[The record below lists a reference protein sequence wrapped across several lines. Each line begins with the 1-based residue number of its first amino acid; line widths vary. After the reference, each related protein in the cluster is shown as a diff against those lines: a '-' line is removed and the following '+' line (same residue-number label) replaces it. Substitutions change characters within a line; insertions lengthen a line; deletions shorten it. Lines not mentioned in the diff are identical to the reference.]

1 MLNRLIA
8 LALRNRVIVLAA
20 AAIMLAAGAWTAY
33 RMPVDVFPD
42 LTAPT
47 VTVLTEAHGM
57 APEEVEALVSF
68 PIETAVNGA
77 TGVRRVRSSI
87 AQGIS
92 VVWVEFDWGADIFRA
107 RQIVSE
113 KLQAVASALP
123 TGVPAPVLAPVS
135 SVMGEVMMIG
145 LTWSDSAALT
155 AKASATTGT
164 TDSVA
169 RAERSPEA
177 LRTVADWTIRRRLLA
192 VPGVAQVIPI
202 GGAVKQYQVL
212 ADPTR
217 MLASGVTLDEV
228 VRAAGGSNANASGGV
243 YMDKGQE
250 YVIRG
255 IGRAQGAEDIAKT
268 VVAVRGGVPVL
279 LGQVADVRAG
289 VAPKY
294 GDGSVNA
301 KPGVVLAVQKQPGA
315 NTLELTRRIEGELA
329 EIQRTL
335 PPGMVAHVEL
345 FRQADFISIAV
356 SNVLKALRDGAI
368 FVVIILFLFLWNLRA
383 TAISIVAIPLSLVVA
398 IFAMKLLGITINT
411 MTLGGM
417 AIAIGA
423 LVDDA
428 IIDVENV
435 FRRLKENYHLPEG
448 ERRPP
453 LRVVYEAS
461 KEIRASIVIATL
473 IIIVVFLPL
482 FFLGGVEGRLLRPLG
497 FAYVVSILAS
507 LLVAVTVTPVLCSY
521 LLPNA
526 KAVQTEHESRVV
538 TWLKVRYAHLLE
550 TVIAHPKR
558 VLAGAVAALAIAVAA
573 VPLLGSAFLPEFN
586 EGALT
591 VSVVTV
597 PGTSL
602 EESNAIG
609 RRVEEILLANPAV
622 VNTDRR
628 QGRAEL
634 DEHAQGVNA
643 AEIDVTLKGEIEKEK
658 LFEELRR
665 EFSAIPG
672 TNVTIGQPIGHR
684 IDHMLSGTRANI
696 AVKIF
701 GPDLYELRQVGT
713 RVREAMQSVDGVADL
728 QLEQQ
733 MDVPQLRISA
743 DRSALA
749 RYGMSVGGLAEAIDV
764 AFNGEVVSQVLEEGK
779 SFDLVVRFPDQ
790 YRSNAE
796 SISGVMFDTPTG
808 QRVPLSQLATVTVD
822 RGPNTISRENAQ
834 RKIVVQANVAGRD
847 LGSTVADIR
856 NAVSAQVQLPVGYH
870 VEYGGQFEAQEESTR
885 TLGILSLLAVAAIFL
900 LLFAEFRSPRTAALV
915 MANLPL
921 AMIGGVLAVFLT
933 GRVVSI
939 ASLVGFVTLFGIAT
953 RNGILLV
960 AHYRQ
965 LLSEGVPFREAVVRG
980 SLERLSPILMTALT
994 AGLALIPLAL
1004 GGGAPGNELQTP
1016 MAIVI
1021 LGGLLSATAL
1031 NMLVLPALY
1040 WLYGDRAVV
1049 AEPGMER
1056 ESDQMLHPYVP
1067 PAIWPSP
1074 STPTSV

>member
-1 MLNRLIA
+1 MLNRLIGWS
-8 LALRNRVIVLAA
+8 LRNRVMVLAA
-20 AAIMLAAGAWTAY
+20 ATLALIAGGWTAY

-47 VTVLTEAHGM
+47 VTILTEAHGM

-77 TGVRRVRSSI
+77 TGVRRVRSST

-92 VVWVEFDWGADIFRA
+92 VVWVEFDWGLEIFRA

-113 KLQAVASALP
+113 KLQTVASGLP
-123 TGVPAPVLAPVS
+123 TGVSAPLLAPVS
-135 SVMGEVMMIG
+135 SVMGEIMMIG
-145 LTWSDSAALT
+145 LS
-155 AKASATTGT
+155 GT
-164 TDSVA
+164 Q
-169 RAERSPEA
+169 SPQD

-202 GGAVKQYQVL
+202 GGEVRQYQVL
-212 ADPTR
+212 PDPAR
-217 MLASGVTLDEV
+217 MMSATVTLDEIL
-228 VRAAGGSNANASGGV
+228 RAAEGSNENASGGV
-243 YMDKGQE
+243 YMAQGQE

-255 IGRAQGAEDIAKT
+255 LGRVQSPDDIAKT
-268 VVAVRGGVPVL
+268 VVAVRGGIPVL
-279 LGQVADVRAG
+279 LGQVADVRIG
-289 VAPKY
+289 GAPKY
-294 GDGSVNA
+294 GDASVNA
-301 KPGVVLAVQKQPGA
+301 KPAVVLAVQKQPGA
-315 NTLELTRRIEGELA
+315 NTLELTSRIETELS
-329 EIQRTL
+329 EMQRTL
-335 PPGMVAHVEL
+335 PRGMKIHSEL
-345 FRQADFISIAV
+345 FRQADFISIAIE
-356 SNVLKALRDGAI
+356 NVIAALRDGAV
-368 FVVIILFLFLWNLRA
+368 FVIIVLFLFLWNLRA

-398 IFAMKLLGITINT
+398 IFAMKWLGITINT

-435 FRRLKENYHLPEG
+435 FRRLKENHHLSPD
-448 ERRPP
+448 ERRPV
-453 LRVVYEAS
+453 LTVIFDAS
-461 KEIRASIVIATL
+461 KEIRASIVNATL

-507 LLVAVTVTPVLCSY
+507 LFVAVTVTPVLCSY
-521 LLPNA
+521 LLPTA
-526 KAVQTEHESRVV
+526 KAVQDESESRVV
-538 TWLKVRYAHLLE
+538 TWLKRHYE
-550 TVIAHPKR
+550 VILQQ
-558 VLAGAVAALAIAVAA
+558 VLARPKQVLWGAIVSIALTLAAL
-573 VPLLGSAFLPEFN
+573 PLLGSSFLPEFN

-602 EESNAIG
+602 DEANGIG
-609 RRVEEILLANPAV
+609 QRVEQILLANNSVA
-622 VNTDRR
+622 NTDRR

-643 AEIDVTLKGEIEKEK
+643 AEIDVTLKDDIDKQK
-658 LFEELRR
+658 MFEDLRT
-665 EFSAIPG
+665 EFSVLPG

-701 GPDLYELRQVGT
+701 GPDLYRLRLVGGQVRDVMRGI
-713 RVREAMQSVDGVADL
+713 EGVADL

-733 MDVPQLRISA
+733 MDVPQLRIRA
-743 DRSALA
+743 DRTALA
-749 RYGMSVGGLAEAIDV
+749 QYGMSVGHLAEAIDV

-779 SFDLVVRFPDQ
+779 TFDLVVRFPETLRTGADAI
-790 YRSNAE
+790 SN
-796 SISGVMFDTPTG
+796 VMFDTPTG
-808 QRVPLSQLATVTVD
+808 QRVPLSQLARVTVD
-822 RGPNTISRENAQ
+822 RGPNAVSRENVQ

-847 LGSTVADIR
+847 LGSVVSDIR
-856 NAVSAQVQLPVGYH
+856 KAVGEKVALPAGYH

-885 TLGILSLLAVAAIFL
+885 TLSALSLLSLAAIFL
-900 LLFAEFRSPRTAALV
+900 ILFAEFKSTRTAVLV

-921 AMIGGVLAVFLT
+921 ALIGGVAAVLLT

-960 AHYRQ
+960 SHYRQ
-965 LLSEGVPFREAVVRG
+965 LLAEGVSFREAVVRG
-980 SLERLSPILMTALT
+980 SLERLSPIMMTALT
-994 AGLALIPLAL
+994 AGLALIPLAV
-1004 GGGAPGNELQTP
+1004 GGGKPGNELQTP

-1021 LGGLLSATAL
+1021 LGGLLSSVVL
-1031 NMLVLPALY
+1031 NMVVLPALF
-1040 WLYGDRAVV
+1040 WQF
-1049 AEPGMER
+1049 
-1056 ESDQMLHPYVP
+1056 ESRTSA
-1067 PAIWPSP
+1067 PAKP
-1074 STPTSV
+1074 VEQ

>member
-8 LALRNRVIVLAA
+8 WALANRVIVLAVSVL
-20 AAIMLAAGAWTAY
+20 MLISGAWTAW

-68 PIETAVNGA
+68 PIETSVNGA
-77 TGVRRVRSSI
+77 TGVRRVRSST

-92 VVWVEFDWGADIFRA
+92 VVWVEFDWGTDIFRA
-107 RQIVSE
+107 RQIVAE
-113 KLQAVASALP
+113 KLQTVAAALP
-123 TGVPAPVLAPVS
+123 TGISAPVLAPVS
-135 SVMGEVMMIG
+135 SVMGEILMIG
-145 LTWSDSAALT
+145 LT
-155 AKASATTGT
+155 GT
-164 TDSVA
+164 Q
-169 RAERSPEA
+169 SPTE

-212 ADPTR
+212 ADPAR
-217 MLASGVTLDEV
+217 MMMAGVSLEQV
-228 VRAAGGSNANASGGV
+228 VRAARGSNANASGGV
-243 YMDKGQE
+243 YMDRGQE

-255 IGRAQGAEDIAKT
+255 IGRVQSEADIAST
-268 VVAVRGGVPVL
+268 LVAVRGGTPIT
-279 LGQVADVRAG
+279 LGQVADVTVG
-289 VAPKY
+289 TAPKF

-301 KPGVVLAVQKQPGA
+301 QPGVVLAVQKQPGA
-315 NTLELTRRIEGELA
+315 NTLELTERIERELTA
-329 EIQRTL
+329 IQSAL
-335 PPGMVAHVEL
+335 PAGMTVHAEL
-345 FRQADFISIAV
+345 FRQASFIRVAV
-356 SNVLKALRDGAI
+356 DNVVKALRDGAVL
-368 FVVIILFLFLWNLRA
+368 VVIVLFLFLWNLRA

-398 IFAMKLLGITINT
+398 IFAMKLLGISINT

-435 FRRLKENYHLPEG
+435 FRRLKENHH
-448 ERRPP
+448 RPP
-453 LRVVYEAS
+453 AEQRSALRVVYDAS
-461 KEIRASIVIATL
+461 KEIRASIVNATL

-507 LLVAVTVTPVLCSY
+507 LLVAVTVTPVLCAY
-521 LLPNA
+521 LLPNSR
-526 KAVQTEHESRVV
+526 AVQREEESRLVV
-538 TWLKVRYAHLLE
+538 WLKAQYARALTPVL
-550 TVIAHPKR
+550 AHPRR
-558 VLAGAVAALAIAVAA
+558 VLAGAVAALALSMAA
-573 VPLLGSAFLPEFN
+573 VPMLGSAFLPEFN

-609 RRVEEILLANPAV
+609 QRVEQILKAKPAV
-622 VNTDRR
+622 INTDRR

-643 AEIDVTLKGEIEKEK
+643 AEIDVTLRDDADKEA
-658 LFEELRR
+658 LFEELRN
-665 EFSAIPG
+665 EFTSIPG

-696 AVKIF
+696 AVKLF
-701 GPDLYELRQVGT
+701 GPDLYQLRLIGT
-713 RVREAMQSVDGVADL
+713 QIRDVMAGVSGVADL

-733 MDVPQLRISA
+733 SDVPQLRIKA
-743 DRSALA
+743 DRAALA
-749 RYGMSVGGLAEAIDV
+749 RHGMSVGQLAEAIDV
-764 AFNGEVVSQVLEEGK
+764 ALNGEAVSQVLEEGR
-779 SFDLVVRFPDQ
+779 SVDLVVRYPDA
-790 YRSNAE
+790 YRLNADAIAAV
-796 SISGVMFDTPTG
+796 SFDTPTG
-808 QRVPLSQLATVTVD
+808 QHVPLSQLSTVTVD
-822 RGPNTISRENAQ
+822 RGPNIISRENVQ

-847 LGSTVADIR
+847 LGSTVADIER
-856 NAVSAQVQLPVGYH
+856 AVAEGVTLPPGYF
-870 VEYGGQFEAQEESTR
+870 VEYGGQFEAQEEATR
-885 TLGILSLLAVAAIFL
+885 TLSVLSLLSVAAIFL
-900 LLFAEFRSPRTAALV
+900 LLYGEFGSARTAGLV

-921 AMIGGVLAVFLT
+921 ALIGGVVAVLLT

-960 AHYRQ
+960 AHYRH
-965 LLSEGVPFREAVVRG
+965 LLAEGVPFAEAVTRG

-994 AGLALIPLAL
+994 AGLALIPLAF
-1004 GGGAPGNELQTP
+1004 GGGEPGNELQTP

-1021 LGGLLSATAL
+1021 LGGLLSATVL
-1031 NMLVLPALY
+1031 NMIVLPALY
-1040 WLYGDRAVV
+1040 WMFGARDVQPEEA
-1049 AEPGMER
+1049 A
-1056 ESDQMLHPYVP
+1056 
-1067 PAIWPSP
+1067 A
-1074 STPTSV
+1074 

>member
-1 MLNRLIA
+1 MLNRVIA
-8 LALRNRVIVLAA
+8 LALRNRVLVLAA
-20 AAIMLAAGAWTAY
+20 AALMLVAGAWTAY

-77 TGVRRVRSSI
+77 TGVRRVRSST

-92 VVWVEFDWGADIFRA
+92 VVWVEFDWGMEIFRA
-107 RQIVSE
+107 RQIVAE
-113 KLQAVASALP
+113 KLQTVAAALP
-123 TGVPAPVLAPVS
+123 AGVSPPLLAPVS
-135 SVMGEVMMIG
+135 SVMGEIMMIG
-145 LTWSDSAALT
+145 LT
-155 AKASATTGT
+155 GT
-164 TDSVA
+164 QPPM
-169 RAERSPEA
+169 E

-192 VPGVAQVIPI
+192 VPGVAQVVPI
-202 GGAVKQYQVL
+202 GGDVKQYQVL
-212 ADPTR
+212 ADPAR
-217 MLASGVTLDEV
+217 MLATGVTLEQV
-228 VRAAGGSNANASGGV
+228 VHAAAGSNENASGGV

-255 IGRAQGAEDIAKT
+255 IGRVQSADDVART
-268 VVAVRGGVPVL
+268 VVAVKGGIPVL
-279 LGQVADVRAG
+279 LGQVADVRIGA
-289 VAPKY
+289 APKF

-315 NTLELTRRIEGELA
+315 NTLELTRRIEAELSD
-329 EIQRTL
+329 IQRAL
-335 PPGMVAHVEL
+335 PKGMTVHADL
-345 FRQADFISIAV
+345 FRQSSFISVAV
-356 SNVLKALRDGAI
+356 ENVVEALRDGAI
-368 FVVIILFLFLWNLRA
+368 FVVIVLFLFLWNVRA
-383 TAISIVAIPLSLVVA
+383 TAISVVAIPLSLVVA
-398 IFAMKLLGITINT
+398 IFAMQLLGITINT

-417 AIAIGA
+417 AIAVGA

-435 FRRLKENYHLPEG
+435 SRRLKENHHLPSG
-448 ERRPP
+448 EQRPA
-453 LRVVYEAS
+453 LLVIYDAS
-461 KEIRASIVIATL
+461 KEIRASIVNATL

-497 FAYVVSILAS
+497 FAYVVAILAS
-507 LLVAVTVTPVLCSY
+507 LVVAVTVTPVLCFF
-521 LLPNA
+521 LLPNS
-526 KAVQTEHESRVV
+526 KAVQMEHESRLV
-538 TWLKVRYAHLLE
+538 TWLKTHYAGALE
-550 TVIAHPKR
+550 RILARPRR
-558 VLAGAVAALAIAVAA
+558 VLLGAGAALLLTLAA
-573 VPLLGSAFLPEFN
+573 VPFLGTAFLPEFN

-602 EESNAIG
+602 GEANAIG
-609 RRVEEILLANPAV
+609 RRVEQILLASGAV

-643 AEIDVTLKGEIEKEK
+643 AEIDVTLEDDIDKEAV
-658 LFEELRR
+658 LESLRN

-672 TNVTIGQPIGHR
+672 TSVTIGQPIGHR

-701 GPDLYELRQVGT
+701 GPDLYQLRQVGAL
-713 RVREAMQSVDGVADL
+713 VRDVMQGVPGVADL

-733 MDVPQLRISA
+733 MDVPQLRIRP
-743 DRSALA
+743 DRGALA
-749 RYGMSVGGLAEAIDV
+749 RYGMTVGQLAEAIDV
-764 AFNGEVVSQVLEEGK
+764 AFNGEAVSQVLEEGK
-779 SFDLVVRFPDQ
+779 SFDLIVRFPDQ
-790 YRSNAE
+790 YRSDAGA
-796 SISGVMFDTPTG
+796 ISSVMFDTPTG
-808 QRVPLSQLATVTVD
+808 QRVPLSQLATITVD
-822 RGPNTISRENAQ
+822 RGPNTVSRENVQ

-847 LGSTVADIR
+847 LGTTVADIR
-856 NAVSAQVQLPVGYH
+856 RAVSERVTLPAGYH

-885 TLGILSLLAVAAIFL
+885 TLGLLSLLSVAAIFL
-900 LLFAEFRSPRTAALV
+900 ILFAEFRSARTAGLV

-921 AMIGGVLAVFLT
+921 ALIGGVVAVFLS

-965 LLSEGVPFREAVVRG
+965 LLAEGAPFREAVVRG

-1004 GGGAPGNELQTP
+1004 GGGEPGNELQTP

-1040 WLYGDRAVV
+1040 WLYGGRTVEGQDADNIVSLETSPRFPRGSPA
-1049 AEPGMER
+1049 R
-1056 ESDQMLHPYVP
+1056 ELG
-1067 PAIWPSP
+1067 
-1074 STPTSV
+1074 

>member
-1 MLNRLIA
+1 MLNNLIA
-8 LALRNRVIVLAA
+8 WSLRNRVIVLATA
-20 AAIMLAAGAWTAY
+20 ALALVVGIWVAV

-57 APEEVEALVSF
+57 APEEVEALVTF
-68 PIETAVNGA
+68 PIETAVNGS
-77 TGVRRVRSSI
+77 TGVRRVRSST

-92 VVWVEFDWGADIFRA
+92 VVWVEFDWGMDIFRA
-107 RQIVSE
+107 RQIVTE
-113 KLQAVASALP
+113 KLQAAASALP
-123 TGVPAPVLAPVS
+123 TGISAPVLAPVS
-135 SVMGEVMMIG
+135 SVMGEIMMIG
-145 LTWSDSAALT
+145 LTGPQSPMEL
-155 AKASATTGT
+155 
-164 TDSVA
+164 
-169 RAERSPEA
+169 RS
-177 LRTVADWTIRRRLLA
+177 TADWIIRRRLLA
-192 VPGVAQVIPI
+192 VPGVAQIIPI

-212 ADPTR
+212 ADPQR
-217 MLASGVTLDEV
+217 LLAANVTLEELV
-228 VRAAGGSNANASGGV
+228 NAARGSNQNASGGV
-243 YMDKGQE
+243 FMNQGQE

-255 IGRAQGAEDIAKT
+255 IGRVQGSADIANS
-268 VVAVRGGVPVL
+268 VVAVRNGIPVTI
-279 LGQVADVRAG
+279 GQVADVEVG
-289 VAPKY
+289 PAPSY

-301 KPGVVLAVQKQPGA
+301 QPAVVLSVQKQPGA
-315 NTLELTRRIEGELA
+315 NTLELTRRIESELND
-329 EIQRTL
+329 IQRTL
-335 PPGMVAHVEL
+335 PKGMTIRSEL

-356 SNVLKALRDGAI
+356 SNVMKALRDGAI
-368 FVVIILFLFLWNLRA
+368 LVVIILFLFLWNFRT
-383 TAISIVAIPLSLVVA
+383 TAISVVAIPLSLVVA
-398 IFAMKLLGITINT
+398 IFAMQALGITINT

-435 FRRLKENYHLPEG
+435 FRRLKENHHLPESD
-448 ERRPP
+448 RKPA
-453 LRVVYEAS
+453 LQVIYEAS
-461 KEIRASIVIATL
+461 REIRASIVNATL

-497 FAYVVSILAS
+497 LAYVVSILAS
-507 LLVAVTVTPVLCSY
+507 LLVAVTVTPVMCSY

-526 KAVQTEHESRVV
+526 KAVTTEHESRLVA
-538 TWLKVRYAHLLE
+538 WLKVRYARLLDMSL
-550 TVIAHPKR
+550 THPKR
-558 VLAGAVAALAIAVAA
+558 VLAGSATALALSLAA
-573 VPLLGSAFLPEFN
+573 VPFLGTAFLPEFN

-602 EESNAIG
+602 EEANAIG
-609 RRVEEILLANPAV
+609 QRVERILLAQDEVAT
-622 VNTDRR
+622 TDRR

-643 AEIDVTLKGEIEKEK
+643 AEIDVTLKEEVEKEE
-658 LFEELRR
+658 LFDRLRR
-665 EFSAIPG
+665 EFAAIPG

-701 GPDLYELRQVGT
+701 GPDLYRLRQVGT
-713 RVREAMQSVDGVADL
+713 QVRDVMQGVEGVADL

-733 MDVPQLRISA
+733 TDVPQLRILA
-743 DRSALA
+743 DRSAMA
-749 RYGMSVGGLAEAIDV
+749 RYGMTMGQLAEAIDV
-764 AFNGEVVSQVLEEGK
+764 AFNGEAVSQVLEEGR
-779 SFDLVVRFPDQ
+779 SYDLVVRFPAAL
-790 YRSNAE
+790 RATPE
-796 SISGVMFDTPTG
+796 AISGVMFDAPTG
-808 QRVPLSQLATVTVD
+808 QRVPLSQLAQIGID
-822 RGPNTISRENAQ
+822 RGPNTVSRENVQ

-856 NAVSAQVQLPVGYH
+856 EAVSSRVTLPPGYF
-870 VEYGGQFEAQEESTR
+870 VEYGGQFEAQAESTR
-885 TLGILSLLAVAAIFL
+885 VLSMLSMLAIAAIFL
-900 LLFAEFRSPRTAALV
+900 ILFMEFGSTRTSLLV

-921 AMIGGVLAVFLT
+921 AVVGGILAVLLT

-960 AHYRQ
+960 AHYRH
-965 LLSEGVPFREAVVRG
+965 LLAEGVPIREAVFRG

-994 AGLALIPLAL
+994 AGLALLPLAF
-1004 GGGAPGNELQTP
+1004 GAGEPGNELQTP

-1031 NMLVLPALY
+1031 NMVVLPSLY
-1040 WLYGDRAVV
+1040 WLYGDRQV
-1049 AEPGMER
+1049 AGAAPER
-1056 ESDQMLHPYVP
+1056 LG
-1067 PAIWPSP
+1067 
-1074 STPTSV
+1074 

>member
-1 MLNRLIA
+1 MLNSLIGWS
-8 LALRNRVIVLAA
+8 LRNRLLVVAA
-20 AAIMLAAGAWTAY
+20 GALMLASGAWTAY

-57 APEEVEALVSF
+57 APEEVEALVAF

-77 TGVRRVRSSI
+77 TGVRRVRSSN

-92 VVWVEFDWGADIFRA
+92 VVWVEFDWGTDIFRA

-113 KLQAVASALP
+113 KLQTVASTLP
-123 TGVPAPVLAPVS
+123 VGIAPPLLAPVS
-135 SVMGEVMMIG
+135 SVMGEIMMIG
-145 LTWSDSAALT
+145 LTGSQ
-155 AKASATTGT
+155 
-164 TDSVA
+164 
-169 RAERSPEA
+169 SPEE

-202 GGAVKQYQVL
+202 GGAVKEYQVL
-212 ADPTR
+212 ADPAR
-217 MLASGVTLDEV
+217 MFATGVTLEDV
-228 VRAAGGSNANASGGV
+228 LRAAEGSNANASGGV

-255 IGRAQGAEDIAKT
+255 IGRVQTVDDIGNS
-268 VVAVRGGVPVL
+268 VVAVRGGIPVL
-279 LGQVADVRAG
+279 LSQVADVRIGA
-289 VAPKY
+289 APKF

-301 KPGVVLAVQKQPGA
+301 KPAVVLAVQKQPGA
-315 NTLELTRRIEGELA
+315 NTLDLTGRIERELVDM
-329 EIQRTL
+329 QRTL
-335 PPGMVAHVEL
+335 PRGMTVNAEL
-345 FRQADFISIAV
+345 FRQADFISVAIN
-356 SNVLKALRDGAI
+356 NVIKALRDGAV
-368 FVVIILFLFLWNLRA
+368 FVVVILFLFLWNFRT

-398 IFAMKLLGITINT
+398 IFAMKLLGISINT

-435 FRRLKENYHLPEG
+435 FRRLKENHH
-448 ERRPP
+448 RPVAEQRP
-453 LRVVYEAS
+453 ALQVIYDAS
-461 KEIRASIVIATL
+461 REIRASIVNATL

-507 LLVAVTVTPVLCSY
+507 LLVAVTVTPVLCAY

-526 KAVQTEHESRVV
+526 KAVVTEHESRLVH
-538 TWLKVRYAHLLE
+538 WLKARYARTLQIVL
-550 TVIAHPKR
+550 AHPRR
-558 VLAGAVAALAIAVAA
+558 VLAGGIVALALAATA
-573 VPLLGSAFLPEFN
+573 VPFLGSSFLPEFN

-609 RRVEEILLANPAV
+609 QRVEEILLANPGV
-622 VNTDRR
+622 RNTDRR

-643 AEIDVTLKGEIEKEK
+643 AEIDVTLKEEIDKEAT
-658 LFEELRR
+658 LESLRN
-665 EFSAIPG
+665 EFSVIPG

-701 GPDLYELRQVGT
+701 GPDLYELRQVGAQI
-713 RVREAMQSVDGVADL
+713 RDVMQTIPGIADL
-728 QLEQQ
+728 QVEQQ
-733 MDVPQLRISA
+733 MDVPQLRIRP
-743 DRSALA
+743 DRLALA
-749 RYGMSVGGLAEAIDV
+749 RYGLTVGQLGEAIDV
-764 AFNGEVVSQVLEEGK
+764 AFNGEAVSQVLEDGK
-779 SFDLVVRFPDQ
+779 SFNLVVRFPPEF
-790 YRSNAE
+790 RANAAT
-796 SISGVMFDTPTG
+796 ISAVMFDTPTG
-808 QRVPLSQLATVTVD
+808 QRVPLSQLATITVE
-822 RGPNTISRENAQ
+822 RGPNTISRENVQ

-847 LGSTVADIR
+847 LGGTVADIER
-856 NAVSAQVQLPVGYH
+856 AVADQVQLPAGYH
-870 VEYGGQFEAQEESTR
+870 VQYGGQFESQQEATR
-885 TLGILSLLAVAAIFL
+885 TLSMLSLLAVAAIFL
-900 LLFAEFRSPRTAALV
+900 ILYAEFRSTRDSVLV

-921 AMIGGVLAVFLT
+921 ALIGGLAAVWLT

-965 LLSEGVPFREAVVRG
+965 LLAEGLPFREAVVRG

-1004 GGGAPGNELQTP
+1004 GGGEPGNELQTP

-1021 LGGLLSATAL
+1021 LGGLLSSTAL
-1031 NMLVLPALY
+1031 NMVVLPALY
-1040 WLYGDRAVV
+1040 WLYGERAPVV
-1049 AEPGMER
+1049 SLSREPGHALII
-1056 ESDQMLHPYVP
+1056 DPTIA
-1067 PAIWPSP
+1067 PA
-1074 STPTSV
+1074 T

>member
-1 MLNRLIA
+1 MLNNLIA
-8 LALRNRVIVLAA
+8 WSLRNRIIVLVAS
-20 AAIMLAAGAWTAY
+20 AILLVAGAWTAA

-57 APEEVEALVSF
+57 APEEVEALVTF
-68 PIETAVNGA
+68 PVETAVNGA
-77 TGVRRVRSSI
+77 TGVRRVRSST

-92 VVWVEFDWGADIFRA
+92 VVWVEFEWGNDIFRA

-113 KLQAVASALP
+113 KLQTVAGGLP
-123 TGVPAPVLAPVS
+123 AGISAPVLAPVS
-135 SVMGEVMMIG
+135 SVMGEIMMI
-145 LTWSDSAALT
+145 AV
-155 AKASATTGT
+155 TGPQPPQ
-164 TDSVA
+164 
-169 RAERSPEA
+169 E

-202 GGAVKQYQVL
+202 GGEVKQYQVL
-212 ADPTR
+212 ADPAR
-217 MLASGVTLDEV
+217 MLATGVTLDEV
-228 VRAAGGSNANASGGV
+228 LRAAEGSNENASGGV
-243 YMDKGQE
+243 YMDRGQE

-255 IGRAQGAEDIAKT
+255 IGRAQRPDDIAQT

-279 LGQVADVRAG
+279 LSQVADVTVGA
-289 VAPKY
+289 APKF
-294 GDGSVNA
+294 GEGSVNA
-301 KPGVVLAVQKQPGA
+301 EPGVVLAVQKQPGA
-315 NTLELTRRIEGELA
+315 NTLELTGRIEAELA
-329 EIQRTL
+329 DIQRTL
-335 PPGMVAHVEL
+335 PKGLAINSEL
-345 FRQADFISIAV
+345 FQQADFITVAID
-356 SNVLKALRDGAI
+356 NVVEALRDGAV
-368 FVVIILFLFLWNLRA
+368 FVVIVLFLFLWNFRA
-383 TAISIVAIPLSLVVA
+383 TAISILAIPLSLVVA

-435 FRRLKENYHLPEG
+435 FRRLKENHHLPEA
-448 ERRPP
+448 ERRPA
-453 LRVVYEAS
+453 LRVIYEAS
-461 KEIRASIVIATL
+461 REIRASIVNATL
-473 IIIVVFLPL
+473 IIIIVFLPL

-507 LLVAVTVTPVLCSY
+507 LLVAVTVTPVLCAY
-521 LLPNA
+521 LLPSA
-526 KAVQTEHESRVV
+526 RAVQEERESRLVQ
-538 TWLKVRYAHLLE
+538 WLKARYSWTLE
-550 TVIAHPKR
+550 QVLGRPKA
-558 VLAGAVAALAIAVAA
+558 VLAGAGAALLVTVACL
-573 VPLLGSAFLPEFN
+573 PLLGSSFLPEFN

-602 EESNAIG
+602 AEADVIG
-609 RRVEEILLANPAV
+609 RRVEQILLANPAV
-622 VNTDRR
+622 ENTDRR

-643 AEIDVTLKGEIEKEK
+643 AEIDVTLKPDIEKER

-701 GPDLYELRQVGT
+701 GPDLYELRQVGAQ
-713 RVREAMQSVDGVADL
+713 VRDAMQGVPGVADL

-733 MDVPQLRISA
+733 MDVPQLQIRA
-743 DRSALA
+743 NRGAMA
-749 RYGMSVGGLAEAIDV
+749 RYGMTVGHLAEAIDV
-764 AFNGEVVSQVLEEGK
+764 AFNGEVVSQVLEEGR
-779 SFDLVVRFPDQ
+779 SYDLVVRFPAAL
-790 YRSNAE
+790 RANADA
-796 SISGVMFDTPTG
+796 ISGVMFDTPTG
-808 QRVPLSQLATVTVD
+808 QRVPLSELATIGVT
-822 RGPNTISRENAQ
+822 RGPNTISRENVQ

-847 LGSTVADIR
+847 LGSTVEDLR
-856 NAVSAQVQLPVGYH
+856 RAVAGQVRLPAGYH
-870 VEYGGQFEAQEESTR
+870 VEYGGQFESQADATR
-885 TLGILSLLAVAAIFL
+885 VLGALSLISIAAIFL
-900 LLFAEFRSPRTAALV
+900 ILYGEFGSARTATLV

-921 AMIGGVLAVFLT
+921 ALIGGVLAVLVT
-933 GRVVSI
+933 GGVVSI

-965 LLSEGVPFREAVVRG
+965 LLAEGVPFREAVVRG

-1004 GGGAPGNELQTP
+1004 GGGEPGNELQTP

-1031 NMLVLPALY
+1031 NMVVLPALY
-1040 WLYGDRAVV
+1040 WLYGERAVRQAQV
-1049 AEPGMER
+1049 ESEPFEAQPEFAGVR
-1056 ESDQMLHPYVP
+1056 LS
-1067 PAIWPSP
+1067 
-1074 STPTSV
+1074 

>member
-1 MLNRLIA
+1 MLNGLISGS
-8 LALRNRVIVLAA
+8 LRNRVIVLAT

-77 TGVRRVRSSI
+77 TGVRRVRSST

-92 VVWVEFDWGADIFRA
+92 VVWVEFDWGMEIFRA
-107 RQIVSE
+107 RQIVAE
-113 KLQAVASALP
+113 KLQTVAAALP
-123 TGVPAPVLAPVS
+123 TGVSPPVLAPVS
-135 SVMGEVMMIG
+135 SVMGEIMMIG
-145 LTWSDSAALT
+145 LTGIQPAQ
-155 AKASATTGT
+155 
-164 TDSVA
+164 
-169 RAERSPEA
+169 E

-202 GGAVKQYQVL
+202 GGEVKQYQVV
-212 ADPTR
+212 ADPSR
-217 MLASGVTLDEV
+217 MLATGVTLSDV
-228 VRAAGGSNANASGGV
+228 VRAAEGSNRNASGGV

-255 IGRAQGAEDIAKT
+255 IGRAQSAADIAST
-268 VVAVRGGVPVL
+268 VVAVRGGVPVT
-279 LGQVADVRAG
+279 LGRVADVRVGA
-289 VAPKY
+289 APKY
-294 GDGSVNA
+294 GDASVNA
-301 KPGVVLAVQKQPGA
+301 EPGVVLAVQKQPGA
-315 NTLELTRRIEGELA
+315 NTLELTERIGRELA
-329 EIQRTL
+329 EMQRTL
-335 PPGMVAHVEL
+335 PEGMKIEAEL
-345 FRQADFISIAV
+345 FRQADFITVAVRNVIA
-356 SNVLKALRDGAI
+356 ALRDGAI
-368 FVVIILFLFLWNLRA
+368 FVVIILFLFLWNLRT

-435 FRRLKENYHLPEG
+435 FRRLKENHHLPEG

-453 LRVVYEAS
+453 LRVVYDAS
-461 KEIRASIVIATL
+461 REIRASIVNATL

-521 LLPNA
+521 LLPTA
-526 KAVQTEHESRVV
+526 KAVQTEHESRLVH
-538 TWLKVRYAHLLE
+538 WLKAHYATILE
-550 TVIAHPKR
+550 RVIAHPKR
-558 VLAGAVAALAIAVAA
+558 VLASAAVMLALAVAV
-573 VPLLGSAFLPEFN
+573 VPFLGSAFLPEFN

-602 EESNAIG
+602 DESNAIG

-622 VNTDRR
+622 RNTDRR

-643 AEIDVTLKGEIEKEK
+643 AEIDVTLKEEVDKEA
-658 LFEELRR
+658 LFEALRS
-665 EFSAIPG
+665 EFSSIPG

-684 IDHMLSGTRANI
+684 FDHMLSGTRANI

-701 GPDLYELRQVGT
+701 GPDLYALRQVGAQI
-713 RVREAMQSVDGVADL
+713 RDAMQTVPGVADL

-733 MDVPQLRISA
+733 MDVPQLRIQA

-749 RYGMSVGGLAEAIDV
+749 RYGMTVGQLAEAIDV
-764 AFNGEVVSQVLEEGK
+764 AFNGEVVSQVLEEGR
-779 SFDLVVRFPDQ
+779 SVDLVVRFPEAV
-790 YRSNAE
+790 RSNAE
-796 SISGVMFDTPTG
+796 AIGAVMFDTPTG
-808 QRVPLSQLATVTVD
+808 QRVPLSQLAQIVTD
-822 RGPNTISRENAQ
+822 RGPNTVSRENVQ

-856 NAVSAQVQLPVGYH
+856 AAIAGQVTLPAGYH

-885 TLGILSLLAVAAIFL
+885 TLAALSLISIAAIFL
-900 LLFAEFRSPRTAALV
+900 ILYAEFRSVRTAGLV

-921 AMIGGVLAVFLT
+921 ALIGGVVAVAIT
-933 GRVVSI
+933 GGVVSI

-960 AHYRQ
+960 SHYRQ
-965 LLSEGVPFREAVVRG
+965 LLGEGVPFREAVVRG
-980 SLERLSPILMTALT
+980 SLERISPILMTALT

-1004 GGGAPGNELQTP
+1004 GAGEPGNELQTP

-1031 NMLVLPALY
+1031 NMIVLPALY
-1040 WLYGDRAVV
+1040 WMFGERSVEIVGVDQSFEGIGDLRPVMAT
-1049 AEPGMER
+1049 AR
-1056 ESDQMLHPYVP
+1056 
-1067 PAIWPSP
+1067 
-1074 STPTSV
+1074 

>member
-1 MLNRLIA
+1 MLNRIIA
-8 LALRNRVIVLAA
+8 WSLGNRVIVLAA
-20 AAIMLAAGAWTAY
+20 ATMMLVAGAWTAS

-77 TGVRRVRSSI
+77 TGVRRVRSST
-87 AQGIS
+87 AQGVS
-92 VVWVEFDWGADIFRA
+92 VVWVEFDWGTDIFRA
-107 RQIVSE
+107 RQIVAE
-113 KLQAVASALP
+113 KLQTVAATLPAGIAVP
-123 TGVPAPVLAPVS
+123 QLAPVS
-135 SVMGEVMMIG
+135 SVMGEIMMIG
-145 LTWSDSAALT
+145 LTGSQ
-155 AKASATTGT
+155 
-164 TDSVA
+164 
-169 RAERSPEA
+169 SPQE

-202 GGAVKQYQVL
+202 GGEVKQYQVL
-212 ADPTR
+212 ADPDR
-217 MLASGVTLDEV
+217 MLATGVTLEEV
-228 VRAAGGSNANASGGV
+228 VRAARGSNENASGGV

-255 IGRAQGAEDIAKT
+255 LGRVQSADDIAST
-268 VVAVRGGVPVL
+268 VVAVKGGIPVL
-279 LGQVADVRAG
+279 LRQVAEVRVGA
-289 VAPKY
+289 APSY

-315 NTLELTRRIEGELA
+315 NTLELTERIERELNA
-329 EIQRTL
+329 MQQTL
-335 PPGMVAHVEL
+335 PAGMTIHSQL
-345 FRQADFISIAV
+345 FRQAEFIDVAVNNVIA
-356 SNVLKALRDGAI
+356 ALRDGAI
-368 FVVIILFLFLWNLRA
+368 FVVVILFLFLWNVRA

-435 FRRLKENYHLPEG
+435 FRRLKENHHRPEP
-448 ERRPP
+448 ERTPV

-461 KEIRASIVIATL
+461 KEIRASIVNATM

-507 LLVAVTVTPVLCSY
+507 LLVAVTVTPVLCAY
-521 LLPNA
+521 LLPTA
-526 KAVQTEHESRVV
+526 KAVQTEHESRLVK
-538 TWLKVRYAHLLE
+538 WLKVHYARTLE
-550 TVIAHPKR
+550 TVLARPKQ
-558 VLAGAVAALAIAVAA
+558 VLAAAGAALLLAIAA
-573 VPLLGSAFLPEFN
+573 VPFLGTAFLPEFN

-602 EESNAIG
+602 EESSAIG
-609 RRVEEILLANPAV
+609 RRVEEILLASPAV
-622 VNTDRR
+622 KNTDRR

-643 AEIDVTLKGEIEKEK
+643 AEIDVTLKDDMDKEQM
-658 LFEELRR
+658 LEDLRR
-665 EFSAIPG
+665 EFSVIPG

-696 AVKIF
+696 AVKVF
-701 GPDLYELRQVGT
+701 GPDLYRLRQVGAQ
-713 RVREAMQSVDGVADL
+713 VRDVMQTVPGVADL

-733 MDVPQLRISA
+733 MDVPQLRIRS
-743 DRSALA
+743 DRSVLA
-749 RYGMSVGGLAEAIDV
+749 RYGMTVGQLAEAIDV
-764 AFNGEVVSQVLEEGK
+764 AFNGEEVSQVLEEGK
-779 SFDLVVRFPDQ
+779 SFDLVVRFPD
-790 YRSNAE
+790 RLRANAE
-796 SISGVMFDTPTG
+796 AISGVMFDTPTG
-808 QRVPLSQLATVTVD
+808 QRVPLAQLAQISVE
-822 RGPNTISRENAQ
+822 RGPNTVSRENVQ

-847 LGSTVADIR
+847 LGSTVSDIR
-856 NAVSAQVQLPVGYH
+856 DAVGERVTLPPGYH

-885 TLGILSLLAVAAIFL
+885 VLGALSLLSMAAIFL
-900 LLFAEFRSPRTAALV
+900 ILFAEFRSVRTASLV

-921 AMIGGVLAVFLT
+921 ALIGGVAAVLLT
-933 GRVVSI
+933 DRVVSI

-960 AHYRQ
+960 AHYRH
-965 LLSEGVPFREAVVRG
+965 LLAEGVPFREAVVRG

-994 AGLALIPLAL
+994 AGLALIPLVA
-1004 GGGAPGNELQTP
+1004 GGGEPGNELQTP

-1031 NMLVLPALY
+1031 NMVVLPALY
-1040 WLYGDRAVV
+1040 WMFGDRQPAPAPTADSELVAV
-1049 AEPGMER
+1049 
-1056 ESDQMLHPYVP
+1056 
-1067 PAIWPSP
+1067 
-1074 STPTSV
+1074 SVRQPEATLAY

>member
-1 MLNRLIA
+1 MLNNLIA
-8 LALRNRVIVLAA
+8 WSLRNRVLVLAGA
-20 AAIMLAAGAWTAY
+20 SIMLVAGAWTAY

-77 TGVRRVRSSI
+77 TGVRRVRSST

-92 VVWVEFDWGADIFRA
+92 VVWVEFDWGMEIFRA

-113 KLQAVASALP
+113 KLQTVASALP
-123 TGVPAPVLAPVS
+123 TGVSAPVLAPVS
-135 SVMGEVMMIG
+135 SVMGEIMMIG
-145 LTWSDSAALT
+145 LT
-155 AKASATTGT
+155 GT
-164 TDSVA
+164 Q
-169 RAERSPEA
+169 SPQDI
-177 LRTVADWTIRRRLLA
+177 RTVADWTIRRRLLA

-202 GGAVKQYQVL
+202 GGEVKQYQVL
-212 ADPTR
+212 PEPAR
-217 MLASGVTLDEV
+217 MLAAGVTLEEV
-228 VRAAGGSNANASGGV
+228 VRAAEGSNENASGGV
-243 YMDKGQE
+243 FMSQGQE

-255 IGRAQGAEDIAKT
+255 IGRVQSVADISQT
-268 VVAVRGGVPVL
+268 VVAVRGGVPVI
-279 LGQVADVRAG
+279 LGQVAEVRIG
-289 VAPKY
+289 SAPKY

-301 KPGVVLAVQKQPGA
+301 RPAVVLAVQKQPGA
-315 NTLELTRRIEGELA
+315 NTLELTRRIEAELA
-329 EIQRTL
+329 DIQAAL
-335 PPGMVAHVEL
+335 PAGMKVHSEL
-345 FRQADFISIAV
+345 FRQADFISRAV
-356 SNVLKALRDGAI
+356 TNVVHALRDGAI
-368 FVVIILFLFLWNLRA
+368 FVVIILFLFLWNFRA

-435 FRRLKENYHLPEG
+435 FRRLKENHHLPAALQ
-448 ERRPP
+448 RPA
-453 LRVVYEAS
+453 LTVVYEAS
-461 KEIRASIVIATL
+461 KEIRASIVNATL

-482 FFLGGVEGRLLRPLG
+482 FFLGGVEGRLLQPLG

-507 LLVAVTVTPVLCSY
+507 LIVAVTVTPVLCAY
-521 LLPNA
+521 LLPTSR
-526 KAVQTEHESRVV
+526 AVREETESRVV
-538 TWLKVRYAHLLE
+538 TWLKAKYAPILE
-550 TVIAHPKR
+550 TVLARPKR
-558 VLAGAVAALAIAVAA
+558 VLWGALAALGLTMAA
-573 VPLLGSAFLPEFN
+573 LPLLGSAFLPEFN

-602 EESNAIG
+602 DESNAIG

-622 VNTDRR
+622 KNTDRR

-643 AEIDVTLKGEIEKEK
+643 SEIDVTLNEKVNKEE
-658 LFEELRR
+658 LFEQLRR
-665 EFSAIPG
+665 EFAAIPG
-672 TNVTIGQPIGHR
+672 TNVTVGQPIGHR

-701 GPDLYELRQVGT
+701 GPDLYRLRAVGAQI
-713 RVREAMQSVDGVADL
+713 RDVIQGVPGAADV

-733 MDVPQLRISA
+733 TDVPQLRIRA
-743 DRSALA
+743 DRAALA
-749 RYGMSVGGLAEAIDV
+749 QYGMSVGHLAEAIDI

-779 SFDLVVRFPDQ
+779 TFDLVVRFPEEL
-790 YRSNAE
+790 RSGAGA
-796 SISGVMFDTPTG
+796 IGGVMFDTPTG
-808 QRVPLSQLATVTVD
+808 QRVPLAQLATITVD
-822 RGPNTISRENAQ
+822 RGPNAISRENVQ
-834 RKIVVQANVAGRD
+834 RKIVVQANVADRD
-847 LGSTVADIR
+847 LGSVVADIR
-856 NAVSAQVQLPVGYH
+856 SEVAENVRLPAGYH
-870 VEYGGQFEAQEESTR
+870 VEYGGQFEAQEDSTR
-885 TLGILSLLAVAAIFL
+885 TLGALSLLAIAAIFL
-900 LLFAEFRSPRTAALV
+900 ILYAEFRSPRTATLV

-921 AMIGGVLAVFLT
+921 ALIGGIAAILLT

-939 ASLVGFVTLFGIAT
+939 ASLVGFITLFGIAT

-960 AHYRQ
+960 SHYRQ
-965 LLSEGVPFREAVVRG
+965 LLGEGVPFREAVVRG

-1004 GGGAPGNELQTP
+1004 GGDKPGNELQTP
-1016 MAIVI
+1016 MATVI
-1021 LGGLLSATAL
+1021 LGGLLSSVVL
-1031 NMLVLPALY
+1031 NMVVLPALY
-1040 WLYGDRAVV
+1040 WQFEGRRPDAV
-1049 AEPGMER
+1049 AG
-1056 ESDQMLHPYVP
+1056 
-1067 PAIWPSP
+1067 
-1074 STPTSV
+1074 

>member
-1 MLNRLIA
+1 MLNQFIA
-8 LALRNRVIVLAA
+8 WSLRNRVFVLATA
-20 AAIMLAAGAWTAY
+20 ALLLVAGAWTAL

-77 TGVRRVRSSI
+77 TGVRRVRSST

-92 VVWVEFDWGADIFRA
+92 VVWVEFDWGTDIFRA

-113 KLQAVASALP
+113 KLQTVASGLP
-123 TGVPAPVLAPVS
+123 DGVAAPLLAPIS
-135 SVMGEVMMIG
+135 SVMGEIMMIG
-145 LTWSDSAALT
+145 VSGSQPPQ
-155 AKASATTGT
+155 
-164 TDSVA
+164 
-169 RAERSPEA
+169 E
-177 LRTVADWTIRRRLLA
+177 LRTVADWTLRRRLLA

-202 GGAVKQYQVL
+202 GGEVKQYQVI
-212 ADPTR
+212 ADPAR
-217 MLASGVTLDEV
+217 MLATGVTLEQV
-228 VRAAGGSNANASGGV
+228 LAAARGSNANASGGV
-243 YMDKGQE
+243 YMDRGQE

-255 IGRAQGAEDIAKT
+255 IGRVQSVEDIAAT
-268 VVAVRGGVPVL
+268 VVAVRGGIPVL
-279 LGQVADVRAG
+279 LSQVADVRIGA
-289 VAPKY
+289 APRF
-294 GDGSVNA
+294 GDGSIDA
-301 KPGVVLAVQKQPGA
+301 TPGVVLAVQKQPGA

-329 EIQRTL
+329 ALQRTL
-335 PPGMVAHVEL
+335 PAGMTVHTDL
-345 FRQADFISIAV
+345 FRQADFIAV
-356 SNVLKALRDGAI
+356 AVRNVLRALRDGAI
-368 FVVIILFLFLWNLRA
+368 FVVIILFLFLWNVRA
-383 TAISIVAIPLSLVVA
+383 TSISLIAIPLSLVVA

-428 IIDVENV
+428 IIYVENA
-435 FRRLKENYHLPEG
+435 FRRLKENHHLPQD
-448 ERRPP
+448 RRRSA
-453 LRVVYEAS
+453 LQVIYDAS
-461 KEIRASIVIATL
+461 SEIRASIVNATL
-473 IIIVVFLPL
+473 IIIVVFFPL

-507 LLVAVTVTPVLCSY
+507 LVVAISVTPVLCSY

-526 KAVQTEHESRVV
+526 RAVLREEESRVV
-538 TWLKVRYAHLLE
+538 TWLKARYATTLE
-550 TVIAHPKR
+550 RVMAHPR
-558 VLAGAVAALAIAVAA
+558 AVLATSGMVLVAALVV
-573 VPLLGSAFLPEFN
+573 VPALGSSFLPEFN

-602 EESNAIG
+602 DESNAIG
-609 RRVEEILLANPAV
+609 KRVEEILLAHPAV
-622 VNTDRR
+622 RNTDRR

-643 AEIDVTLKGEIEKEK
+643 AEIDVTLEPDIDKEQT
-658 LFEELRR
+658 FEELRR
-665 EFSAIPG
+665 EFSVVPG
-672 TNVTIGQPIGHR
+672 TSVTIGQPIGHR

-696 AVKIF
+696 AVKVF
-701 GPDLYELRQVGT
+701 GPDLYTLRQVGT
-713 RVREAMQSVDGVADL
+713 QVRDAMQAVPGVADL

-733 MDVPQLRISA
+733 MDVPQLRIRA
-743 DRSALA
+743 DRGALA
-749 RYGMSVGGLAEAIDV
+749 RYGMTVGALAEAIDV
-764 AFNGEVVSQVLEEGK
+764 AFNGEEVSQVLEEGR
-779 SFDLVVRFPDQ
+779 SYDLVVRFPDSL
-790 YRSNAE
+790 RANAAAISN
-796 SISGVMFDTPTG
+796 VVLDTPTG
-808 QRVPLSQLATVTVD
+808 QRAPLSHLASVLVEP
-822 RGPNTISRENAQ
+822 GPNTISRENVQ

-847 LGSTVADIR
+847 LGSTVAGVER
-856 NAVSAQVQLPVGYH
+856 AVAGGVNLPPGYH

-885 TLGILSLLAVAAIFL
+885 TLGVLSLLSIAAIFL
-900 LLFAEFRSPRTAALV
+900 ILFAEFRSGRTAALV

-921 AMIGGVLAVFLT
+921 ALIGGVAAVLLT
-933 GRVVSI
+933 GGVVSI

-965 LLSEGVPFREAVVRG
+965 LLGEGVAFREAIVRG

-1004 GGGAPGNELQTP
+1004 GGGEPGNELQTP

-1031 NMLVLPALY
+1031 NMIVVPALY
-1040 WLYGDRAVV
+1040 WLAGERVTAVNPTRDREILRGDA
-1049 AEPGMER
+1049 PGGGV
-1056 ESDQMLHPYVP
+1056 SFHP
-1067 PAIWPSP
+1067 A
-1074 STPTSV
+1074 T

>member
-1 MLNRLIA
+1 MLNNLIA
-8 LALRNRVIVLAA
+8 WSLRNRVIVLVA
-20 AAIMLAAGAWTAY
+20 AAIMLAAGAWTAS

-77 TGVRRVRSSI
+77 TGVRRVRSST

-92 VVWVEFDWGADIFRA
+92 VVWVEFDWGTEIFRA
-107 RQIVSE
+107 RQIVAE
-113 KLQAVASALP
+113 KLQTVAAALP
-123 TGVPAPVLAPVS
+123 AGVSAPVLAPVS
-135 SVMGEVMMIG
+135 SVMGEIMMIG
-145 LTWSDSAALT
+145 LTGPQP
-155 AKASATTGT
+155 AT
-164 TDSVA
+164 
-169 RAERSPEA
+169 E

-192 VPGVAQVIPI
+192 VPGVAQVIAI
-202 GGAVKQYQVL
+202 GGEVKQYQVL
-212 ADPTR
+212 ADPAR
-217 MLASGVTLDEV
+217 MLAAGVTLEEV
-228 VRAAGGSNANASGGV
+228 VRAAAGSNANASGGV

-255 IGRAQGAEDIAKT
+255 IGRVRSADDIAKT
-268 VVAVRGGVPVL
+268 VVAVRGGIPVL
-279 LGQVADVRAG
+279 LAQVADVRVGA
-289 VAPKY
+289 APKY

-301 KPGVVLAVQKQPGA
+301 NPGVVLAVQKQPGA
-315 NTLELTRRIEGELA
+315 NTLELTRRIERELA
-329 EIQRTL
+329 QMQRTL
-335 PPGMVAHVEL
+335 PQGMKIEAEL
-345 FRQADFISIAV
+345 FRQASFISVAV
-356 SNVLKALRDGAI
+356 DNVIKALLEGALL
-368 FVVIILFLFLWNLRA
+368 VVVVLFLFLWSVRT

-398 IFAMKLLGITINT
+398 ILAMKLLGITVNT

-435 FRRLKENYHLPEG
+435 FRRLKENHHLPEG
-448 ERRPP
+448 ERRPA
-453 LRVVYEAS
+453 LQVVYDAS
-461 KEIRASIVIATL
+461 REIRASIVNATL

-507 LLVAVTVTPVLCSY
+507 LLVAVTVTPVLCAY

-526 KAVQTEHESRVV
+526 KAVRTEHESRLVH
-538 TWLKVRYAHLLE
+538 WLKAHYARRLE
-550 TVIAHPKR
+550 TVLAHPKR
-558 VLAGAVAALAIAVAA
+558 VLVGAGVALALAAAA
-573 VPLLGSAFLPEFN
+573 VPFLGSAFLPEFN

-609 RRVEEILLANPAV
+609 RRVEQILLANPAV

-643 AEIDVTLKGEIEKEK
+643 GEIDVTLEEGVDKEAT
-658 LFEELRR
+658 FEALRQ

-672 TNVTIGQPIGHR
+672 TSVTIGQPIGHR

-696 AVKIF
+696 AVKVF
-701 GPDLYELRQVGT
+701 GPDLYELRQVGAQ
-713 RVREAMQSVDGVADL
+713 VRDAMQTVPGVADL

-733 MDVPQLRISA
+733 MDVPQLQIRA
-743 DRSALA
+743 DRTALA
-749 RYGMSVGGLAEAIDV
+749 RYGMTVGQLAEAIDV
-764 AFNGEVVSQVLEEGK
+764 AFNGEAVSQVLEEGR
-779 SFDLVVRFPDQ
+779 SHDLVVRFPEAL
-790 YRSNAE
+790 RANAQA
-796 SISGVMFDTPTG
+796 ISGVAFDTPTG
-808 QRVPLSQLATVTVD
+808 QRVPLSQLATVSVT
-822 RGPNTISRENAQ
+822 RGPNTISREDVQ

-847 LGSTVADIR
+847 LGSTVADIQR
-856 NAVSAQVQLPVGYH
+856 VVAEQVPMPPGYH
-870 VEYGGQFEAQEESTR
+870 VTYGGQFEAQEESTR
-885 TLGILSLLAVAAIFL
+885 TLALLSLVSIAAIFL
-900 LLFAEFRSPRTAALV
+900 ILYAEFRSTKTAALV

-921 AMIGGVLAVFLT
+921 ALIGGIAAVLLT

-960 AHYRQ
+960 SHYRQ
-965 LLSEGVPFREAVVRG
+965 LLAEGAPFREAVVRG

-1004 GGGAPGNELQTP
+1004 GGGEPGNELQTP

-1040 WLYGDRAVV
+1040 WLFGDRTVDAPVSDV
-1049 AEPGMER
+1049 ERVGDEGRGTPEPAFATGR
-1056 ESDQMLHPYVP
+1056 
-1067 PAIWPSP
+1067 A
-1074 STPTSV
+1074 

>member
-8 LALRNRVIVLAA
+8 WALAHRVIVLATSVLLL
-20 AAIMLAAGAWTAY
+20 IGGAYTAW

-68 PIETAVNGA
+68 PIETSVNGA
-77 TGVRRVRSSI
+77 TGVRRVRSST

-92 VVWVEFDWGADIFRA
+92 VVWVEFDWGTDIFRA
-107 RQIVSE
+107 RQIVAE
-113 KLQAVASALP
+113 KLQTVAAALP
-123 TGVPAPVLAPVS
+123 TGISAPVLAPVS
-135 SVMGEVMMIG
+135 SVMGEILMIG
-145 LTWSDSAALT
+145 LTGSQ
-155 AKASATTGT
+155 
-164 TDSVA
+164 
-169 RAERSPEA
+169 SPTA

-212 ADPTR
+212 ADPAR
-217 MLASGVTLDEV
+217 MMMAGVTLDQV
-228 VRAAGGSNANASGGV
+228 VRAARGSNANASGGV
-243 YMDKGQE
+243 YMDRGQE

-255 IGRAQGAEDIAKT
+255 IGRAQSVADIAST
-268 VVAVRGGVPVL
+268 VVAVRGGTPVT
-279 LGQVADVRAG
+279 LGQVADVTVG
-289 VAPKY
+289 TAPKY

-301 KPGVVLAVQKQPGA
+301 QPGVVLAVQKQPGA
-315 NTLELTRRIEGELA
+315 NTLDLTARIDRELA
-329 EIQRTL
+329 AIQATL
-335 PPGMVAHVEL
+335 PAGMKVHAEL
-345 FRQADFISIAV
+345 FRQASFIRVAV
-356 SNVLKALRDGAI
+356 DNVIKALRDGAVL
-368 FVVIILFLFLWNLRA
+368 VVVVLFLFLWNLRA

-398 IFAMKLLGITINT
+398 IFAMKLLGISINT

-435 FRRLKENYHLPEG
+435 FRRLKENHH
-448 ERRPP
+448 RPHAEQKSA
-453 LRVVYEAS
+453 LRVVYDAS
-461 KEIRASIVIATL
+461 KEIRASIVNATL

-507 LLVAVTVTPVLCSY
+507 LLVAVTVTPVLCAY
-521 LLPNA
+521 LLPNSR
-526 KAVQTEHESRVV
+526 AVQREEDSRLVV
-538 TWLKVRYAHLLE
+538 WLKARYAGVLGPVL
-550 TVIAHPKR
+550 AHPRR
-558 VLAGAVAALAIAVAA
+558 VLAGAVMALVFSMAA
-573 VPLLGSAFLPEFN
+573 VPMLGSAFLPEFN

-609 RRVEEILLANPAV
+609 QRVEQILKTKAAV
-622 VNTDRR
+622 INTDRR

-643 AEIDVTLKGEIEKEK
+643 AEIDVTLRDDTDKDA
-658 LFEELRR
+658 LFEELRN
-665 EFSAIPG
+665 EFTAIPG
-672 TNVTIGQPIGHR
+672 TNITIGQPIGHR

-696 AVKIF
+696 AVKLF
-701 GPDLYELRQVGT
+701 GPDLYQLRQIGT
-713 RVREAMQSVDGVADL
+713 QIRDVMAGVPGVADL

-733 MDVPQLRISA
+733 SDVPQLRIKA

-749 RYGMSVGGLAEAIDV
+749 RHGMSVGQLAEAIDV
-764 AFNGEVVSQVLEEGK
+764 ALNGEAVSQVLEEGR
-779 SFDLVVRFPDQ
+779 SVDLVVRYPDV
-790 YRSNAE
+790 YRLNADAIAAV
-796 SISGVMFDTPTG
+796 SFDTPTG
-808 QRVPLSQLATVTVD
+808 QHVPLSQLASVVVD
-822 RGPNTISRENAQ
+822 RGPNTISRENVQ

-847 LGSTVADIR
+847 LGSTVAEIER
-856 NAVSAQVQLPVGYH
+856 AVNDAVTLRPGYF
-870 VEYGGQFEAQEESTR
+870 VEYGGQFEAQAEATR
-885 TLGILSLLAVAAIFL
+885 TLSVLSLLSVAAIFL
-900 LLFAEFRSPRTAALV
+900 LLYGEFGSARTAGLV

-921 AMIGGVLAVFLT
+921 ALIGGVVAVLLT

-960 AHYRQ
+960 AHYRH
-965 LLSEGVPFREAVVRG
+965 LLSEGVPFAEAVTRG

-1004 GGGAPGNELQTP
+1004 GGGEPGNELQTP

-1021 LGGLLSATAL
+1021 LGGLLSATVL
-1031 NMLVLPALY
+1031 NMIVLPALY
-1040 WLYGDRAVV
+1040 WLYGAR
-1049 AEPGMER
+1049 
-1056 ESDQMLHPYVP
+1056 HVP
-1067 PAIWPSP
+1067 A
-1074 STPTSV
+1074 TETAT

>member
-1 MLNRLIA
+1 MLNRVIA
-8 LALRNRVIVLAA
+8 WALRNRVVVLAVA
-20 AAIMLAAGAWTAY
+20 ALMLVAGAWTAY

-68 PIETAVNGA
+68 PIETSVNGA
-77 TGVRRVRSSI
+77 TGVRRVRSST

-92 VVWVEFDWGADIFRA
+92 VVWVEFDWGTDIFRA
-107 RQIVSE
+107 RQIVAE
-113 KLQAVASALP
+113 KLQTVAAALP
-123 TGVPAPVLAPVS
+123 TGVSVPQLAPVS
-135 SVMGEVMMIG
+135 SVMGEIMMIG
-145 LTWSDSAALT
+145 LT
-155 AKASATTGT
+155 GT
-164 TDSVA
+164 QPVM
-169 RAERSPEA
+169 E

-202 GGAVKQYQVL
+202 GGEVKQYQVL
-212 ADPTR
+212 ADPAR
-217 MLASGVTLDEV
+217 MLATGVTLEEV
-228 VRAAGGSNANASGGV
+228 VRAARGSNENASGGV

-255 IGRAQGAEDIAKT
+255 IGRVQSADDIAKT
-268 VVAVRGGVPVL
+268 VVAVKGGIPVL
-279 LGQVADVRAG
+279 LGQVADVRIGA
-289 VAPKY
+289 APSY

-315 NTLELTRRIEGELA
+315 NTLELTRRIESELA
-329 EIQRTL
+329 DMQRSLPKGMLIQ
-335 PPGMVAHVEL
+335 AKL
-345 FRQADFISIAV
+345 FRQADFISVAVHNVIA
-356 SNVLKALRDGAI
+356 ALRDGAV
-368 FVVIILFLFLWNLRA
+368 FVVIILFLFLWNVRA
-383 TAISIVAIPLSLVVA
+383 TAISILAIPLSLVVA

-435 FRRLKENYHLPEG
+435 FRRLKENHHRPEP
-448 ERRPP
+448 ERQPA
-453 LRVVYEAS
+453 LRVIYEAS
-461 KEIRASIVIATL
+461 KEIRASIVNATL

-507 LLVAVTVTPVLCSY
+507 LVVAVTVTPVLCSY
-521 LLPNA
+521 LLPNS
-526 KAVQTEHESRVV
+526 KSVQVEHESRLV
-538 TWLKVRYAHLLE
+538 TWLKTHYARVLE
-550 TVIAHPKR
+550 RVLAHPKR
-558 VLAGAVAALAIAVAA
+558 VLAGATVALALTLATI
-573 VPLLGSAFLPEFN
+573 PLLGSAFLPEFN

-602 EESNAIG
+602 AESNAIG

-622 VNTDRR
+622 QNTDRR

-643 AEIDVTLKGEIEKEK
+643 AEIDVTLKDVADKDV
-658 LFEELRR
+658 LFEQLRQ

-701 GPDLYELRQVGT
+701 GPDLYELRQVGAQ
-713 RVREAMQSVDGVADL
+713 VRDVMQGVEGVADL

-733 MDVPQLRISA
+733 MDVPQLRIQP
-743 DRSALA
+743 DRGALA
-749 RYGMSVGGLAEAIDV
+749 RYGMNVGQLAEAIDV
-764 AFNGEVVSQVLEEGK
+764 AFNGEEVSQVLEEGK
-779 SFDLVVRFPDQ
+779 SYDLVVRFPEEH
-790 YRSNAE
+790 RSNAE
-796 SISGVMFDTPTG
+796 AISAVMFDTPTG
-808 QRVPLSQLATVTVD
+808 QRVPLSQLAKVTVD
-822 RGPNTISRENAQ
+822 RGPNTVSRENVQ

-856 NAVSAQVQLPVGYH
+856 TAVANQVRLPQGYH

-885 TLGILSLLAVAAIFL
+885 ALGALSLLSVAAIL
-900 LLFAEFRSPRTAALV
+900 LVLFAEFRSMRTAALV

-921 AMIGGVLAVFLT
+921 ALIGGVLAVLLT

-965 LLSEGVPFREAVVRG
+965 LLAEGAPFREAVVRG
-980 SLERLSPILMTALT
+980 SLERISPILMTALT
-994 AGLALIPLAL
+994 AGLALIPLAF
-1004 GGGAPGNELQTP
+1004 GGGEPGNELQTP

-1031 NMLVLPALY
+1031 NMVVLPALY
-1040 WLYGDRAVV
+1040 WLYGEQRVAVDDSATERAITEDIV
-1049 AEPGMER
+1049 
-1056 ESDQMLHPYVP
+1056 L
-1067 PAIWPSP
+1067 
-1074 STPTSV
+1074 TPVHG

>member
-1 MLNRLIA
+1 MLNALIA
-8 LALRNRVIVLAA
+8 LSLRNRVVVLAIA
-20 AAIMLAAGAWTAY
+20 ALMLVGGAWTAW

-57 APEEVEALVSF
+57 APEEVEALVTF

-77 TGVRRVRSSI
+77 TGVRRVRSST

-92 VVWVEFDWGADIFRA
+92 VVWVEFDWGTEIFRD
-107 RQIVSE
+107 RQIVAE
-113 KLQAVASALP
+113 KLQTVAASLP
-123 TGVPAPVLAPVS
+123 EGIAAPVLAPVS
-135 SVMGEVMMIG
+135 SVMGEIMMIG
-145 LTWSDSAALT
+145 LTGPTPGSDSM
-155 AKASATTGT
+155 
-164 TDSVA
+164 A
-169 RAERSPEA
+169 RE
-177 LRTVADWTIRRRLLA
+177 LRTIADWTVRRRLLA

-212 ADPTR
+212 PDPAR
-217 MLASGVTLDEV
+217 MLAAGVTLDEV
-228 VRAAGGSNANASGGV
+228 VRAARGSNANASGGV

-255 IGRAQGAEDIAKT
+255 IGRVQTVDDIART
-268 VVAVRGGVPVL
+268 VVAVHGGVPVL
-279 LGQVADVRAG
+279 LSQVAEVHIG
-289 VAPKY
+289 SAPKY
-294 GDGSVNA
+294 GDGSVDA
-301 KPGVVLAVQKQPGA
+301 APGVVLAVQKQPGA
-315 NTLELTRRIEGELA
+315 NTLELTARIERELA
-329 EIQRTL
+329 TIQPML
-335 PPGMVAHVEL
+335 PKGVAINAQL
-345 FRQADFISIAV
+345 FRQSDFISVAIG
-356 SNVLKALRDGAI
+356 NVVTALRDGAVL
-368 FVVIILFLFLWNLRA
+368 VVIVLFLFLWNLRA
-383 TAISIVAIPLSLVVA
+383 TAISLVAIPLSLVVA
-398 IFAMKLLGITINT
+398 IFAMQLLGITVNT

-435 FRRLKENYHLPEG
+435 FRRLKENHHRPEG
-448 ERRPP
+448 ERRGA
-453 LRVVYEAS
+453 LAVVYEAS
-461 KEIRASIVIATL
+461 KEIRSSIVNATM

-507 LLVAVTVTPVLCSY
+507 LLVAVTVTPVLCAY

-526 KAVQTEHESRVV
+526 GAVQREEESALVRWLKGRYAGTLEWVIARPKAV
-538 TWLKVRYAHLLE
+538 LGGALLGLLL
-550 TVIAHPKR
+550 T
-558 VLAGAVAALAIAVAA
+558 VAA
-573 VPLLGSAFLPEFN
+573 VPGLGSAFLPEFN

-602 EESNAIG
+602 EESNGIG
-609 RRVEEILLANPAV
+609 RRVEEMLKANAAV
-622 VNTDRR
+622 VHTDRR

-643 AEIDVTLKGEIEKEK
+643 AEIDVTMKDGIDKERV
-658 LFEELRR
+658 FEELRTA
-665 EFSAIPG
+665 FSAIPG

-701 GPDLYELRQVGT
+701 GPDLYQLRQVGT
-713 RVREAMQSVDGVADL
+713 AVRDVMQGVPGIADL

-733 MDVPQLRISA
+733 ADVPQLRIRA
-743 DRSALA
+743 DRTALA
-749 RYGMSVGGLAEAIDV
+749 RYGMSVGQLAEAIDV
-764 AFNGEVVSQVLEEGK
+764 ALNGEVVSQVLEQGR
-779 SFDLVVRFPDQ
+779 SVDLVVRFPDAL
-790 YRSNAE
+790 RANA
-796 SISGVMFDTPTG
+796 SAIAAVPFDTPTG
-808 QRVPLSQLATVTVD
+808 QRVPLSQLATVTVE
-822 RGPNTISRENAQ
+822 RGPNTVSRENVQ

-847 LGSTVADIR
+847 LGSTVDDIR
-856 NAVSAQVQLPVGYH
+856 RAVTQQVTLPPGYF
-870 VEYGGQFEAQEESTR
+870 VEYGGQFEAQGEATR
-885 TLGILSLLAVAAIFL
+885 VLSALSLLAVAAIFVI
-900 LLFAEFRSPRTAALV
+900 LFAEFRSARTAALV

-921 AMIGGVLAVFLT
+921 ALIGGVAAVYLT

-939 ASLVGFVTLFGIAT
+939 ASLVGFVTLFGVAT

-965 LLSEGVPFREAVVRG
+965 LLSEGVAFREAVVRG

-994 AGLALIPLAL
+994 AGLALIPLAM
-1004 GGGAPGNELQTP
+1004 GGGEPGNELQTP

-1031 NMLVLPALY
+1031 NMLVVPALY
-1040 WLYGDRAVV
+1040 WLFGERTVAVASVDVLDPRRADDGAYVV
-1049 AEPGMER
+1049 AA
-1056 ESDQMLHPYVP
+1056 L
-1067 PAIWPSP
+1067 PSP
-1074 STPTSV
+1074 SNS

>member
-8 LALRNRVIVLAA
+8 WALAHRVIVLATSVLLL
-20 AAIMLAAGAWTAY
+20 IGGAYTAW

-68 PIETAVNGA
+68 PIETSVNGA
-77 TGVRRVRSSI
+77 TGVRRVRSST

-92 VVWVEFDWGADIFRA
+92 VVWVEFDWGTDIFRA
-107 RQIVSE
+107 RQIVAE
-113 KLQAVASALP
+113 KLQTVAAALP
-123 TGVPAPVLAPVS
+123 TGISAPVLAPVS
-135 SVMGEVMMIG
+135 SVMGEILMIG
-145 LTWSDSAALT
+145 LTGSQ
-155 AKASATTGT
+155 
-164 TDSVA
+164 
-169 RAERSPEA
+169 SPTE

-212 ADPTR
+212 ADPAR
-217 MLASGVTLDEV
+217 MMMAGVTLDQV
-228 VRAAGGSNANASGGV
+228 VRAARGSNANASGGV
-243 YMDKGQE
+243 YMDRGQE

-255 IGRAQGAEDIAKT
+255 IGRAQSVADIAST
-268 VVAVRGGVPVL
+268 VVAVRGGTPVT
-279 LGQVADVRAG
+279 LGQVADVTVG
-289 VAPKY
+289 TAPKY

-301 KPGVVLAVQKQPGA
+301 QPGVVLAVQKQPGA
-315 NTLELTRRIEGELA
+315 NTLDLTARIDRELA
-329 EIQRTL
+329 AIQATL
-335 PPGMVAHVEL
+335 PAGMKVHAEL
-345 FRQADFISIAV
+345 FRQASFIRVAV
-356 SNVLKALRDGAI
+356 DNVIKALRDGAVL
-368 FVVIILFLFLWNLRA
+368 VVVVLFLFLWNLRA

-398 IFAMKLLGITINT
+398 IFAMKLLGISINT

-435 FRRLKENYHLPEG
+435 FRRLKENHH
-448 ERRPP
+448 RPHAEQKSA
-453 LRVVYEAS
+453 LRVVYDAS
-461 KEIRASIVIATL
+461 KEIRASIVNATL

-507 LLVAVTVTPVLCSY
+507 LLVAVTVTPVLCAY
-521 LLPNA
+521 LLPNSR
-526 KAVQTEHESRVV
+526 AVQREEDSRLVV
-538 TWLKVRYAHLLE
+538 WLKARYAGVLGPVL
-550 TVIAHPKR
+550 AHPRR
-558 VLAGAVAALAIAVAA
+558 VLAGAVMALVFSMAA
-573 VPLLGSAFLPEFN
+573 VPMLGSAFLPEFN

-609 RRVEEILLANPAV
+609 QRVEQILKTKAAV
-622 VNTDRR
+622 INTDRR

-643 AEIDVTLKGEIEKEK
+643 AEIDVTLRDDTDKDA
-658 LFEELRR
+658 LFEELRN
-665 EFSAIPG
+665 EFTAIPG
-672 TNVTIGQPIGHR
+672 TNITIGQPIGHR

-696 AVKIF
+696 AVKLF
-701 GPDLYELRQVGT
+701 GPDLYQLRQIGT
-713 RVREAMQSVDGVADL
+713 QIRDVMAGVPGVADL

-733 MDVPQLRISA
+733 SDVPQLRIKA

-749 RYGMSVGGLAEAIDV
+749 RHGMSVGQLAEAIDV
-764 AFNGEVVSQVLEEGK
+764 ALNGEAVSQVLEEGR
-779 SFDLVVRFPDQ
+779 SVDLVVRYPDV
-790 YRSNAE
+790 YRLNADAIAAV
-796 SISGVMFDTPTG
+796 SFDTPTG
-808 QRVPLSQLATVTVD
+808 QHVPLSQLATVVVD
-822 RGPNTISRENAQ
+822 RGPNTISRENVQ

-847 LGSTVADIR
+847 LGSTVAEIER
-856 NAVSAQVQLPVGYH
+856 AVNDAVTLPPGYF
-870 VEYGGQFEAQEESTR
+870 VEYGGQFEAQAEATR
-885 TLGILSLLAVAAIFL
+885 TLSVLSLLSVAAIFL
-900 LLFAEFRSPRTAALV
+900 LLYGEFGSARTAGLV

-921 AMIGGVLAVFLT
+921 ALIGGVVAVLLT

-960 AHYRQ
+960 AHYRH
-965 LLSEGVPFREAVVRG
+965 LLSEGVPFAEAVTRG

-1004 GGGAPGNELQTP
+1004 GGGEPGNELQTP

-1021 LGGLLSATAL
+1021 LGGLLSATVL
-1031 NMLVLPALY
+1031 NMIVLPALY
-1040 WLYGDRAVV
+1040 WLYGAR
-1049 AEPGMER
+1049 
-1056 ESDQMLHPYVP
+1056 HVP
-1067 PAIWPSP
+1067 A
-1074 STPTSV
+1074 TETAT